1 MADLV
6 EVEYLDGTTDIVTI
20 AEANY
25 AKDHHLLAPPPVVD
39 DQLTLEDVYGEDY
52 ADRYQRH

>member
-1 MADLV
+1 MLNLV
-6 EVEYLDGTTDIVTI
+6 EITYLDGTTDIVTL

-39 DQLTLEDVYGEDY
+39 DQLTLEDVYGENY
-52 ADRYQRH
+52 VDRYQRY